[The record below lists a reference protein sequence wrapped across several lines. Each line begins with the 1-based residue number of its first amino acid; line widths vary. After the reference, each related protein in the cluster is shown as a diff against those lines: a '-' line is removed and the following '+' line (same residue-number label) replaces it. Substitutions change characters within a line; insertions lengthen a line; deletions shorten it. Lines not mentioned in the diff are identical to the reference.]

1 MFLVRCASISLGSTQ
16 FIARSFPTSMHDF
29 VWDVLFNICMPMK
42 VSMKKEVYVNFLI
55 DLWEERLT
63 FMPIDI
69 LV

>member
-1 MFLVRCASISLGSTQ
+1 
-16 FIARSFPTSMHDF
+16 MHDF